1 LRWTKRPRSPF
12 RVLGT
17 ALSWLAVL
25 CAIWSPCG
33 CATSEKKLVY
43 IGKPGPADYRE
54 TVLNIE
60 DPDDPATV
68 DPVWVVS
75 KPRTAAERS
84 QDEIWDL
91 SLMEVI
97 HLALTNN
104 RVARTRNEFQ
114 SPGNPILQNPEG
126 VSSNLDPAIRETGF
140 LFGNRGVESALS
152 AFDPLLQGNVTFGNS
167 AVVQNNPVLS
177 GGIPAGHVLLQDTAQ
192 AQVGITKNMA
202 YGAIVGVSQTWN
214 YTDSNQPFQLFPSLY
229 TGNILFNYT
238 QNLWAGG
245 GTEFNRI
252 AGPLGN
258 NIQGV
263 SGLNQG
269 VIISRINTDITL
281 ADFQTQV
288 RNMVHDVEELYWDL
302 YLAYQN
308 YDALVTS
315 RDTALKIW
323 RSINAKAGAGLTGGG
338 RSEEAQ
344 ARENYYEARG
354 RAEAALEGPPGRG
367 GEQGIYG
374 IELQLRRI
382 CGLPANDGR
391 IIRPSDDPVLA
402 HCTNNWEMCLA
413 TALTKREEL
422 RKQRWI
428 IRNVELQLRAAK
440 NLANPQLNFVSS
452 YQINGFGKRLFGD
465 NGAPGT
471 PGEFLQNYNRNLFSA
486 DQTQWQVGLQ
496 FSMPIGLR
504 NAHTTVRNT
513 ELRLMKSQAVLD
525 AQEMEVGHEL
535 HAAFQSIEYWYKNT
549 ETNYNRRQA
558 AYDNLQAVR
567 SEFDVDRKS
576 LDLLLQAQNRM
587 TVADIAFYRSLIEY
601 NKALSDL
608 QLRMGT
614 LLDYNN
620 IHLAEREWVPEAK
633 PDALRRAWARRY
645 AVDALPIDP
654 VHAEPEEFPIR
665 QEGVQPTF
673 APPPTVEPPV
683 YIAPPAAPPI
693 PEAPQPAPQAAR
705 PTSPAARPTPDS
717 QASTTK
723 IKLPRSLPRTDR
735 LPEPQEDPDLAED
748 LDFADDAPCAGD
760 RRNWGSTKP

>member
-1 LRWTKRPRSPF
+1 M
-12 RVLGT
+12 
-17 ALSWLAVL
+17 L

-33 CATSEKKLVY
+33 CATSAKNHTY
-43 IGKPGPADYRE
+43 IGPPDADDYYKE
-54 TVLNIE
+54 SGLTIE
-60 DPDDPATV
+60 GPDDPANI
-68 DPVWVVS
+68 DPNWIVS
-75 KPRTAAERS
+75 RPRTIADRA

-91 SLMEVI
+91 SLVEAI

-104 RVARTRNEFQ
+104 RVARTRNDFQ
-114 SPGNPILQNPEG
+114 SPGNQILQNPEG
-126 VSSNLDPAIRETGF
+126 VASNMDPAIRDTGF
-140 LFGNRGVESALS
+140 LFGNRGVGSALS
-152 AFDPLLQGNVTFGNS
+152 AFDPLLQGNLSFGNS
-167 AVVQNNPVLS
+167 AVIQNNPIVS
-177 GGIPAGHVLLQDTAQ
+177 GGIPAGRTLLQDTAQ
-192 AQVGITKNMA
+192 AQVGVTKNMA

-214 YTDSNQPFQLFPSLY
+214 YNASNQPFQLFDSLY

-269 VIISRINTDITL
+269 VIISRINTDISV

-308 YDALVTS
+308 YDNLVTS

-338 RSEEAQ
+338 KSEEAQ

-374 IELQLRRI
+374 LELQLRRI

-391 IIRPSDDPVLA
+391 IIRPADEPVLA
-402 HCTNNWEMCLA
+402 HCVNDWEMCLA

-452 YQINGFGKRLFGD
+452 YQINGFGKRLFSD
-465 NGAPGT
+465 NGPPGS

-504 NAHTTVRNT
+504 NAHATVRNT
-513 ELRLMKSQAVLD
+513 ELRLMKAQAVLD

-558 AYDNLQAVR
+558 AFDNLQAVR

-601 NKALSDL
+601 NKSLVDL
-608 QLRMGT
+608 QVRMGT

-633 PDALRRAWARRY
+633 PDALRRAWARRF
-645 AVDALPIDP
+645 AIDAPLIDP
-654 VHAEPEEFPIR
+654 VHAEPEAFPIR
-665 QEGVQPTF
+665 QETAPATFESAPTF
-673 APPPTVEPPV
+673 ETPV
-683 YIAPPAAPPI
+683 NIAPPAAQPPP
-693 PEAPQPAPQAAR
+693 PEPEPMPQAAR
-705 PTSPAARPTPDS
+705 PAPLLEQSSMKVKP
-717 QASTTK
+717 
-723 IKLPRSLPRTDR
+723 PRALPRTDR
-735 LPEPQEDPDLAED
+735 LPPLVEDPDAAENLD
-748 LDFADDAPCAGD
+748 LDTVDRGGEAAADAS
-760 RRNWGSTKP
+760 RRIWGSAKP